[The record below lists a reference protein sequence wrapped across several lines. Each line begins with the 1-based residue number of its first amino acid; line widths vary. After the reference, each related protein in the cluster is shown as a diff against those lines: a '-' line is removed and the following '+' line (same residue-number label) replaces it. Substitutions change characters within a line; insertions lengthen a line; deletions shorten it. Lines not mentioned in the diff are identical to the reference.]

1 MNRTASPQAGRSS
14 ALPPDERRL
23 SIVEAALPLVLERG
37 EGVTTRQIAE
47 AAGIAEGTIFR
58 VFPDKDAL
66 LSAVLDAALD
76 TTVFD
81 ARLAAIDDTLAFEE
95 RLVAAT
101 EVVAERIV
109 LVWRLISNLGPRLRE
124 QAARPLADS
133 AELAAIFEPE
143 AHRLSMPPA
152 EAARLLRA
160 LTLSTTHP
168 MLAPEPMPAARI
180 VELLLHGV
188 EGTR

>member
-1 MNRTASPQAGRSS
+1 MSRTAAPQSGRSA

-23 SIVEAALPLVLERG
+23 SIIEAALPLVLEFG
-37 EGVTTRQIAE
+37 ETVTTRQIAA

-66 LSAVLDAALD
+66 LAAVLDAVLD
-76 TTVFD
+76 TTSFD
-81 ARLAAIDDTLAFEE
+81 AALASIDPGLGFEDRLI
-95 RLVAAT
+95 AAT
-101 EVVAERIV
+101 EIVADRI
-109 LVWRLISNLGPRLRE
+109 LHVWRLLSNLGPRLRE

-133 AELAAIFEPE
+133 APLAALFAPE
-143 AHRLSMPPA
+143 ADRLSVGPT

-168 MLAPEPMPAARI
+168 MMAPEPMTPAQI
-180 VELLLHGV
+180 VALLLRGIEV
-188 EGTR
+188 AR

>member
-1 MNRTASPQAGRSS
+1 MSSAAAPSRRSA
-14 ALPPDERRL
+14 ALPPDERRQ
-23 SIVEAALPLVLERG
+23 SIVEAALPLVLEYG
-37 EGVTTRQIAE
+37 ETVTTRQIAT

-76 TTVFD
+76 PTRFD
-81 ARLAAIDDTLAFEE
+81 AAVASIDPDLDFEA

-101 EVVAERIV
+101 ELVAERI
-109 LVWRLISNLGPRLRE
+109 LHIWRLLSNLGPRLRE

-133 AELAAIFEPE
+133 ETLAALFEPE
-143 AHRLSMPPA
+143 ADRLSVGA
-152 EAARLLRA
+152 TEAARLLRA

-168 MLAPEPMPAARI
+168 IMAPEPMTPTQI
-180 VELLLHGV
+180 VALLLRGIEV
-188 EGTR
+188 DR